1 MSLSSLSMMPGGA
14 DLNTAML
21 RARSA
26 QAEQATNAAAS
37 RLDPKNLQAIDKTAK
52 EFEGMFLAEM
62 LSHMFS
68 GIEVDPE
75 FGGGHGE
82 EMFRS
87 LLVSEYGKKI
97 AEGPGLGISA
107 KVREVMIAA
116 QAAQMPAGPDN
127 AE

>member
-1 MSLSSLSMMPGGA
+1 MDNSAAPLFSAQTDIG
-14 DLNTAML
+14 NAML
-21 RARSA
+21 RARAA
-26 QAEQATNAAAS
+26 QADTLGKTQ
-37 RLDPKNLQAIDKTAK
+37 PKNIQAIEKSAK

-87 LLVSEYGKKI
+87 MMVQEYGKQI
-97 AEGPGLGISA
+97 AQGPGIGIAA
-107 KVREVMIAA
+107 KVKEVMIAA
-116 QAAQMPAGPDN
+116 QERATDR
-127 AE
+127 

>member
-1 MSLSSLSMMPGGA
+1 METGTPLFSAQTDIG
-14 DLNTAML
+14 NAML
-21 RARSA
+21 RARA
-26 QAEQATNAAAS
+26 QQVQATAANQ
-37 RLDPKNLQAIDKTAK
+37 PKNIQAIENAAK

-87 LLVSEYGKKI
+87 LLVQEYGKKI
-97 AEGPGLGISA
+97 AEGPGVGIAA
-107 KVREVMIAA
+107 KVKEVMIAA
-116 QAAQMPAGPDN
+116 QERTTGPQDLN
-127 AE
+127 HAE

>member
-1 MSLSSLSMMPGGA
+1 MDAATPLFSAQTDVGNAL
-14 DLNTAML
+14 L
-21 RARSA
+21 RARAA
-26 QAEQATNAAAS
+26 QAQTATNQP
-37 RLDPKNLQAIDKTAK
+37 PKNIEAIEKTAK

-87 LLVSEYGKKI
+87 LMIQEYGKKI
-97 AEGPGLGISA
+97 AEGPGLGIAASV
-107 KVREVMIAA
+107 KEVMIAA
-116 QAAQMPAGPDN
+116 QERSSAP
-127 AE
+127 